1 MAFTQT
7 DIDALDALYA
17 KGAQRMRNGNE
28 EVQFRTVA
36 EYTTLRARMLADV
49 SGTSSAKFTVSYP
62 TAERGL

>member
-28 EVQFRTVA
+28 EVQFH
-36 EYTTLRARMLADV
+36 TTLRARMLADV